1 LLVGKSDVIGDG
13 LEVGIGYEY
22 DVWGYYK
29 EFKGSN
35 DTYSLSEI
43 EVKNIVLKQKGVDI
57 PSPVKISDASA
68 IATGGSMA
76 EMYQGVLV
84 ELNGVSVIKEADTY
98 GEWTVT
104 GGLLVDDIFYS
115 YKPSVGTRFSKLIGI
130 LHTTFNNYKLEPRD
144 EGDIEIEVADAG
156 VDVGIDVIEDTT
168 VVVKEVTI
176 YDIQNTSSQ
185 NHPQENE
192 SIIVKNV
199 VVTAPTHSASTN
211 LNGIFVEEKNGGE
224 YSGILVVYP
233 KSSGLGPFN
242 AGDEIT
248 IEGSYKEYN
257 DLTEIVATNIT
268 KIGTTDVPPPEVV
281 DPNDIATGGA
291 KAENYEGVLVK
302 VENVEVINANPDA
315 PNDYKEF
322 EVTGGL
328 RVNDLYPYDYT
339 AQRKVGDKF
348 NFIIGVL
355 NYSYSNFK
363 LEPRGNADLS
373 LVVIGPD
380 AGGDVVVED
389 VVTDAVQDVV
399 VTDVISDAGEDVT
412 TDAGEDAGTTPSCEN
427 IANHIVISEV
437 ATRGQ
442 TAYDE
447 FVELYNPLNTAI
459 NISGWKMQY
468 KSSTGTTWSDKF
480 TFPANS
486 QIAAH
491 GYLLLAAD
499 TADYQ
504 GPTPDFKFPAGIA
517 DNSHIRIVDNNGLEV
532 DKIGF
537 FTTDPEGSPAQNP
550 CTSSPCTKSVERKA
564 RNTSIAATMQSGGID
579 EFLGNGYDTDNNAN
593 DFIVRD
599 TKEPQNSSSP
609 PEP

>member
-1 LLVGKSDVIGDG
+1 MYKHGLFVGLFYVIAMVFVFNIGGFLHGCGGDETTPSDAEFEAGRPDINNCKNNFDCPNGYICENQRCVKYGGDVLQDVVADVEELKDVGDIGDAVDIGDGGEEPISVTIYDIQDESSERHPPVGSYIFVAGVISTSPKFVVSSSSGLNGFFVQEKNGGAYSGILLVGKSDVIGDG

-427 IANHIVISEV
+427 IANH
-437 ATRGQ
+437 
-442 TAYDE
+442 
-447 FVELYNPLNTAI
+447 
-459 NISGWKMQY
+459 
-468 KSSTGTTWSDKF
+468 
-480 TFPANS
+480 
-486 QIAAH
+486 
-491 GYLLLAAD
+491 
-499 TADYQ
+499 
-504 GPTPDFKFPAGIA
+504 
-517 DNSHIRIVDNNGLEV
+517 
-532 DKIGF
+532 
-537 FTTDPEGSPAQNP
+537 
-550 CTSSPCTKSVERKA
+550 
-564 RNTSIAATMQSGGID
+564 
-579 EFLGNGYDTDNNAN
+579 
-593 DFIVRD
+593 
-599 TKEPQNSSSP
+599 
-609 PEP
+609 